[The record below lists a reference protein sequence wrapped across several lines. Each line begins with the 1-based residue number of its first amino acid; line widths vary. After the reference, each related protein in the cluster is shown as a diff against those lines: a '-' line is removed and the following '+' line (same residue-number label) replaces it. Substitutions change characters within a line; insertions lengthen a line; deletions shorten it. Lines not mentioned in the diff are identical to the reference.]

1 MFWGYF
7 YDKETDQIN
16 SFFCLKHW
24 QIPRWWFEYYKF
36 LFSHYVYGLI
46 IVFLFIFQNNIL
58 SFKNHFLRH
67 FLESV
72 IYNLSFLFCIA
83 IVRLHT
89 SLAPPWSIAQPVE
102 IYPYT
107 LNMLL
112 LEEWPRNSCHDKM
125 DLPLFK
131 NEK

>member
-1 MFWGYF
+1 MFLGYF

-16 SFFCLKHW
+16 SFFLPKALTNT
-24 QIPRWWFEYYKF
+24 PRWFEYYKF